1 MKGQS
6 LYSRW
11 VCWNIQSHDL
21 VYFGFKPIGMNRSNI
36 KNLSMKHL
44 FLSAAFI
51 AVFSA
56 GVAQSQPNSSNSSP
70 GKVKVDQAQKAAEK
84 ADHKRVKDEKQAH
97 KQAKEQEKAQRQADK
112 AERQRMK
119 QDKQVKGK

>member
-1 MKGQS
+1 
-6 LYSRW
+6 
-11 VCWNIQSHDL
+11 
-21 VYFGFKPIGMNRSNI
+21 
-36 KNLSMKHL
+36 MKHL

-51 AVFSA
+51 AVVSA

-70 GKVKVDQAQKAAEK
+70 GKVKVDQAHKAAEK

-119 QDKQVKGK
+119 QDKQVRGK